1 MTYDNF
7 IQLIKEPEGISEEN
21 QSALK
26 ELIDKY
32 PYFGM
37 AHWLY
42 LKSLY
47 VSDSIYFD
55 QELKKTVLYA
65 SDRRKLYFFIY
76 PEESVVNE
84 SLIKNRTSISG
95 SYFDMLNLLDNSGN
109 GKGSLQ
115 TLAEK
120 LKKSRQM
127 LSVNLVE
134 PHTDPYPIGQ
144 EVEIESDHNIVS
156 SQNQNSNTDE
166 LEKKV
171 KLLIRDKKYE
181 ESIEILEKLNLI
193 NPKKSVYF
201 ADQIRFLKK
210 IIKT

>member
-7 IQLIKEPEGISEEN
+7 IQLVKDPESISGDN
-21 QSALK
+21 QSVLK

-32 PYFGM
+32 PYFGV
-37 AHWLY
+37 ARWLY
-42 LKSLY
+42 LRSLY

-55 QELKKTVLYA
+55 QELKKTALYA

-76 PEESVVNE
+76 PEESVATD
-84 SLIKNRTSISG
+84 SLIRNRSTTSG
-95 SYFDMLNLLDNSGN
+95 SYFDMLNLLDNGEN
-109 GKGSLQ
+109 AKGSLQ

-120 LKKSRQM
+120 LKASREM
-127 LSVNLVE
+127 LSPNPVE
-134 PHTDPYPIGQ
+134 LHTEQYPIGQ
-144 EVEIESDHNIVS
+144 EVDVDVNESNIHY
-156 SQNQNSNTDE
+156 QNQDSNTSE
-166 LEKKV
+166 SEKKI
-171 KLLIRDKKYE
+171 KLLIKNKKYE
-181 ESIEILEKLNLI
+181 EAIGVLEELNLI